1 MIIGSLSYN
10 INMNKVRVFKTRIY
24 ASEENYHQFRKG
36 FGTRRR
42 VWNRGVDLYFNQGQ
56 KLSNFKLDTLLN
68 SLIDEKPEELGWIK
82 DVNTMVKSSSLKDF
96 GLAVIKFHK
105 EVKKYINTA
114 DDNKLNKFK
123 PKFKKK
129 KDQTQSFR
137 LFNKTKSIFKILGN
151 HTFNF
156 NRTREYGR
164 ISVRTRES
172 LEFLKDKDIKEMT
185 ILRQAGK
192 YYIAICYED
201 TSSKLRQ
208 SAAGKIGLDLGVKS
222 LYASYDGTEFT
233 TFKKINY
240 LEINHRIAVISQK
253 LAKKKYDSKNYWKL
267 VTRLQK
273 RYKKATDMKKD
284 LYYKQANWLCTNYS
298 HIIIDGFSYQQ
309 YLAMNQVKGVVGR
322 HKRIRLLQEES
333 PRLFIDILIYQSSK
347 FANNTI
353 EFVKKGTPT
362 TQTCSHC
369 GHKQN
374 KKIELK
380 DRTFKCEVCGFTV
393 DRDFNAA
400 INTYNYS

>member
-1 MIIGSLSYN
+1 MSKIRI
-10 INMNKVRVFKTRIY
+10 FKTRIY
-24 ASEENYHQFRKG
+24 TSEENYHQFRKA
-36 FGTRRR
+36 FGTRRW

-68 SLIDEKPEELGWIK
+68 SLIDEKPEELGWIR
-82 DVNTMVKSSSLKDF
+82 DVNTMVKSNALKDF
-96 GLAVIKFHK
+96 GLAT
-105 EVKKYINTA
+105 KKYYQEARKNINSTSE
-114 DDNKLNKFK
+114 DNPNKFK

-137 LFNKTKSIFKILGN
+137 LVKKNELVFKILGN

-156 NRTREYGR
+156 TRTREYGR
-164 ISVRTRES
+164 ISVTTRES

-192 YYIAICYED
+192 YYIAICYEN
-201 TSSKLRQ
+201 TSDKLRE
-208 SAAGKIGLDLGVKS
+208 SKVSKIGLDLGVKS
-222 LYASYDGTEFT
+222 LYASYDGLEFT

-240 LEINHRIAVISQK
+240 LEINHRIAIISQK

-273 RYKKATDMKKD
+273 RYKKATDIKKD
-284 LYYKQANWLCTNYS
+284 LYYKQANWLCQNYS
-298 HIIIDGFSYQQ
+298 HIIIDDFSYQQ
-309 YLAMNQVKGVVGR
+309 YLAMNQVKGIAGR

-333 PRLFIDILIYQSSK
+333 PRLFVDILLYQSTK

-369 GHKQN
+369 GHKQS

-380 DRTFKCEVCGFTV
+380 DRTFKCENCGFTA
-393 DRDFNAA
+393 DRDFNSA